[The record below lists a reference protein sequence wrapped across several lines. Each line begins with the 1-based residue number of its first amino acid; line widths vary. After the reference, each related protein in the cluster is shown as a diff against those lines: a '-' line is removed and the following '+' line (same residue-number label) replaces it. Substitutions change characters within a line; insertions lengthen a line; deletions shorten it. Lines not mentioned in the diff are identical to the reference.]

1 MFTYEW
7 LGMPSESGIQPVLHR
22 SMISSNDLKAV
33 ITRAEAELKKKEI
46 FASGQTYGVRILDN
60 DSILVWTGN
69 INEA

>member
-22 SMISSNDLKAV
+22 SMISSNDLEAV
-33 ITRAEAELKKKEI
+33 IARAESELMKKET

-60 DSILVWTGN
+60 DSILVWAGN

>member
-22 SMISSNDLKAV
+22 SMILSNDLKAV
-33 ITRAEAELKKKEI
+33 ITRAEGQLKKETL
-46 FASGQTYGVRILDN
+46 ASGQTYRVRILDN

-69 INEA
+69 INGA

>member
-7 LGMPSESGIQPVLHR
+7 LGMPSESGIRPVLHR

-33 ITRAEAELKKKEI
+33 ITRAETELKKKEI

-60 DSILVWTGN
+60 DSILVWAGN
-69 INEA
+69 ISEA